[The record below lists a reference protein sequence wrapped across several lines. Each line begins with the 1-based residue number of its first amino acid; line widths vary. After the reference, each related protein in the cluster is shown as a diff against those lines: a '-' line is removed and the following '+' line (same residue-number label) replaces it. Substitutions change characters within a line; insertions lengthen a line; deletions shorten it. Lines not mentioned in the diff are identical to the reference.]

1 MAGQRRRS
9 SLIDKQPSSGVRYPP
24 NVRRRLLV
32 TVGGNLLLAVVWL
45 GLWLWKPA
53 NWWNL
58 VLCVLFAVVA
68 LAILFD
74 IRRNAGAAGR

>member
-1 MAGQRRRS
+1 M
-9 SLIDKQPSSGVRYPP
+9 DKQPASGSRYPP
-24 NVRRRLLV
+24 NVRRRLMIS
-32 TVGGNLLLAVVWL
+32 VGGNLLLAMVWL

-58 VLCVLFAVVA
+58 LLCVLFAGVG

-74 IRRNAGAAGR
+74 ITRTAGGSVR

>member
-1 MAGQRRRS
+1 MTDR
-9 SLIDKQPSSGVRYPP
+9 PSRYPP

-32 TVGGNLLLAVVWL
+32 IVGGNLLLALVWL

-58 VLCVLFAVVA
+58 ALCVLFAAFA
-68 LAILFD
+68 LFVLFD
-74 IRRNAGAAGR
+74 IRRNNPTSPAGRQ